1 MNEPA
6 LVLIVRFRSR
16 LGFDEVMRIVEGRA
30 PEFRALEGL
39 QQKYYL
45 QDAATGEI
53 AGLYL
58 WESKEAFNAYR
69 ESELRATIAEAYQ
82 AEGEPRVEVYR
93 VVKSLRDGTG
103 ETSSRVR

>member
-1 MNEPA
+1 MNDPA
-6 LVLIVRFRSR
+6 LVLLVRFRSR
-16 LGFDEVMRIVEGRA
+16 LGFDEVMRIVEERA

-58 WESKEAFNAYR
+58 WESAEAFDAYR
-69 ESELRATIAEAYQ
+69 ASELRASIATAYQ

-93 VVKSLRDGTG
+93 VVRSLRDRTG
-103 ETSSRVR
+103 